1 MKFKSLPFIAAA
13 AMLSLASCSSDEPA
27 QNPGSETGTSYLNVS
42 INLPSVDADGSR
54 AEGDPYEG
62 QGNDHF
68 DDGEASE
75 YAVNKAH
82 LVIFQG
88 DSEAEAVVKN
98 IYEMTTLKPWNQQTT
113 IGNVTTTA
121 QTVQRINDAPAD
133 NLWVLI
139 VLNDNDANTHFAKG
153 TKFSNLTGVASDM
166 DFTANGIFM
175 TNAPLY
181 KNEKAQTLVK
191 IAKEDIKSTQEAALG
206 STAINVFVERAV
218 AKVQVVDKNTA
229 GTTNKIE
236 NLPFDNGEGAA
247 DRKNY
252 TATITKWAI
261 DLTNNKSYLVRNVS
275 DFDSWKNLASK
286 VTGAKTGT
294 RFYSSSSERIF
305 WAKDPNYNTY
315 PAVGDLYSLVND
327 KNKDTKFTTDPGK
340 YVYCRENTFNVAH
353 QNRDETTRVIL
364 KAEFKAEGED
374 KASTF
379 YTFGQSNT
387 IYNKEGLRNY
397 IISKAVEL
405 LEDKKDQA
413 KYFVDGTETVSK
425 TRGKHKLSP
434 ADVKYGET
442 KETAVA
448 LSETE
453 IQILNDAFGSDA
465 EGKNIN
471 TYLNGEC
478 FYVARVQ
485 HFGETYTPWIPGS
498 AAYGT
503 EDVDDNYL
511 GRYGVLRNN
520 WYSLEV
526 SGIKSLGKPDVPE
539 APSTPDD
546 ENNYY
551 ISVRCNVH
559 SWAKRVQN
567 VVL

>member
-62 QGNDHF
+62 QGNDQF
-68 DDGEASE
+68 EDGEASE
-75 YAVNKAH
+75 YAVYKAH
-82 LVIFQG
+82 LVIFKG
-88 DSEAEAVVKN
+88 DSEATAVVKN
-98 IYEMTTLKPWNQQTT
+98 IYEMTTLKPWNQQTS

-121 QTVQRINDAPAD
+121 QTVQKINDAPAD
-133 NLWVLI
+133 DLWVLI
-139 VLNDNDANTHFAKG
+139 VLNDNNAKTHFANG
-153 TKFSNLTGVASDM
+153 TKFSDLTGVASNM
-166 DFTANGIFM
+166 DFSENGFFM

-181 KNEKAQTLVK
+181 ISGEAKTLVK
-191 IAKEDIKSTQEAALG
+191 IAKEDIKSTQEAALS
-206 STAINVFVERAV
+206 STAIKVYVERAV
-218 AKVQVVDKNTA
+218 AKVQVIDKNTE
-229 GTTNKIE
+229 GSNKIE
-236 NLPFDNGEGAA
+236 KLPFDNGEGAA
-247 DRKNY
+247 VQKNY

-275 DFDSWKNLASK
+275 DFSDWKGLESK
-286 VTGAKTGT
+286 VPGAKTGT
-294 RFYSSSSERIF
+294 RFFSSATQRIF
-305 WAKDPNYNTY
+305 WAKDHNYNTN
-315 PAVGDLYSLVND
+315 PAEGDLYSLVDD

-353 QNRDETTRVIL
+353 QNRNETTRVIL
-364 KAEFKAEGED
+364 KAKFKAEGETE
-374 KASTF
+374 ASTF

-387 IYNKEGLRNY
+387 IYNKEGLRQY

-405 LEDKKDQA
+405 LDGKKDRA
-413 KYFVDGTETVSK
+413 KYFVDGTQTVSK
-425 TRGKHKLSP
+425 TRGKHKLSR

-442 KETAVA
+442 AESAEA
-448 LSETE
+448 LSEAE

-498 AAYGT
+498 ATYGT
-503 EDVDDNYL
+503 ENVDDNYL

-526 SGIKSLGKPDVPE
+526 SGIKTLGKPDVPE
-539 APSTPDD
+539 APTTPDD

>member
-54 AEGDPYEG
+54 AYEG
-62 QGNDHF
+62 QGNDKF

-88 DSEAEAVVKN
+88 GSEATAVVKN
-98 IYEMTTLKPWNQQTT
+98 IYEMTTLKPWNQTS
-113 IGNVTTTA
+113 IENVTTTA
-121 QTVQRINDAPAD
+121 QTVQEINDAPAD
-133 NLWVLI
+133 DLYVLI
-139 VLNDNDANTHFAKG
+139 VLNDNNATTHFAKG
-153 TKFSNLTGVASDM
+153 KKFSDLTGVADAM

-181 KNEKAQTLVK
+181 KSGKAQTLVK
-191 IAKEDIKSTQEAALG
+191 IAKEDIKSTPEAALG
-206 STAINVFVERAV
+206 SAAINVYVERAV
-218 AKVQVVDKNTA
+218 AKVQVIDKNTE
-229 GTTNKIE
+229 GSNKIE
-236 NLPFDNGEGAA
+236 KLPSDNGEGAA

-261 DLTNNKSYLVRNVS
+261 DLTNTKSFIVRNVS
-275 DFDSWKNLASK
+275 DFSAWKDLESK
-286 VTGAKTGT
+286 VTGAKSGT
-294 RFYSSSSERIF
+294 RFYSSSSERIY
-305 WAKDPNYNTY
+305 WAKDPNYDAV
-315 PAVGDLYSLVND
+315 PAAGDLYSLVD
-327 KNKDTKFTTDPGK
+327 DEQKESKFTTDPGK

-353 QNRDETTRVIL
+353 QNRNETTRVIL
-364 KAEFKAEGED
+364 KAEFKAEGET

-379 YTFGQSNT
+379 YTIGQSNT
-387 IYNKEGLRNY
+387 IYSKEGLRKF

-405 LEDKKDQA
+405 LDDKKDA
-413 KYFVDGTETVSK
+413 TKYFVDGTETVSK

-434 ADVKYGET
+434 ADVKYGDT

-448 LSETE
+448 LSEPE
-453 IQILNDAFGSDA
+453 IKTLNDAFGSDA

-498 AAYGT
+498 EAYGT
-503 EDVDDNYL
+503 ENVDDNYL

-526 SGIKSLGKPDVPE
+526 SGIKSLGNPDVPK
-539 APSTPDD
+539 APTTPDD

>member
-54 AEGDPYEG
+54 AD
-62 QGNDHF
+62 QSNDQF

-88 DSEAEAVVKN
+88 ESEAEAVVKN
-98 IYEMTTLKPWNQQTT
+98 IYEMTTLKPWNQQSS

-121 QTVQRINDAPAD
+121 QTVQTINDAPTD
-133 NLWVLI
+133 DLWVLI
-139 VLNDNDANTHFAKG
+139 VLNDNDAKTHFAKG
-153 TKFSNLTGVASDM
+153 TKFSDLTGVARDM
-166 DFTANGIFM
+166 DFTANGFFM

-181 KNEKAQTLVK
+181 IGGEAKTLVK
-191 IAKEDIKSTQEAALG
+191 IAKEDIKSTQEAAMG
-206 STAINVFVERAV
+206 STAINVYVERAV
-218 AKVQVVDKNTA
+218 AKVQVIDKNTE
-229 GTTNKIE
+229 GSNKIE

-247 DRKNY
+247 VQKNY

-275 DFDSWKNLASK
+275 KFNSWKGLEST
-286 VTGAKTGT
+286 VPGAKTGT
-294 RFYSSSSERIF
+294 RFFSSSTERIF
-305 WAKDPNYNTY
+305 WAIDPNYDKE
-315 PAVGDLYSLVND
+315 PADGDLYSLVAD

-353 QNRDETTRVIL
+353 QNRHETTRVIL
-364 KAEFKAEGED
+364 KAEFKAEGET

-379 YTFGQSNT
+379 YTCGQSNT
-387 IYNKEGLRNY
+387 IYNKDGLRQY

-405 LEDKKDQA
+405 LEGKNDPA

-434 ADVKYGET
+434 ADVKYGNT
-442 KETAVA
+442 AETAAA
-448 LSETE
+448 LSDTE
-453 IQILNDAFGSDA
+453 IETLNNALGSDA
-465 EGKNIN
+465 EGKNII

-498 AAYGT
+498 EAYGT
-503 EDVDDNYL
+503 ENVEDNYL

-539 APSTPDD
+539 APTTPDD
-546 ENNYY
+546 ENKYY